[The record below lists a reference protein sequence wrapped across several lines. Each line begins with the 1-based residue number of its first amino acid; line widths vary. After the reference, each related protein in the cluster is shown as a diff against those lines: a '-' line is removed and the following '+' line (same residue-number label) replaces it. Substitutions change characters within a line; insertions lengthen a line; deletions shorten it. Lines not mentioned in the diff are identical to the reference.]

1 MLFAKYNLFAKLLVN
16 KEIVLGR
23 YKGIF
28 IHWEQY
34 RYRTIKKN
42 RYNHSVMINNQLF
55 RECVFCLAYSG
66 FGFVNRKAV

>member
-34 RYRTIKKN
+34 RYIDI
-42 RYNHSVMINNQLF
+42 YI
-55 RECVFCLAYSG
+55 REKQSSRCEE
-66 FGFVNRKAV
+66 